1 MIRGICIVVLLALS
15 APAYGQEPALS
26 FNWRSIA
33 DSGDPNLPVHSDFSS
48 TVVFGGE
55 GSFTSIQGLP
65 QTQALAGNNLEF
77 FFANEPLGQPALT
90 LTEFG
95 PRGGSGNVIFQ
106 EFTAAPGSFFHL
118 ILADEIVA
126 VGQVLDVITA
136 TPPSL
141 VSTGFGRVQ
150 LSSSGGGDPTIF
162 NEIVQATG
170 GTGILPFTLSLF
182 RFEGLSS
189 EFPGTLEFSSIG
201 AITLTPRDGNNPS
214 SPVLPTV
221 NGEVSEFDI
230 PDVPSEAT
238 TFFVSADE
246 RVVVGYDFCA
256 DENRF
261 SSVVLP
267 DLGNGEYELFL
278 FNGSEFVFDR
288 NVVAGEIISFAD
300 GGVQEFRVMGIDADD
315 PVSFVSGISF
325 TDGGGTL
332 KTTPIVDAQQLEVVA
347 VRGTQGPDDILVEQ
361 VGNQITVEVNDA
373 LTGVYDLQSVSM
385 VEIFSF
391 GGRDTIE
398 VDAAVRTFI
407 SAGFGPDEII
417 GGRLENEIQGGPG
430 PDMIFGGPLADDIN
444 AGRGVDVVYA
454 FGGNDV
460 IAGGDAAD
468 TIFGGGGDDEIAGGI
483 GADTLDGGPGNDELL
498 GNAGADILMGGGGND
513 FLSGQGGPDELF
525 GGPGADDLLGG
536 EGFDV
541 LDGGSGIDTAFD
553 RGENEIGIE
562 N

>member
-1 MIRGICIVVLLALS
+1 MYKR
-15 APAYGQEPALS
+15 Q
-26 FNWRSIA
+26 
-33 DSGDPNLPVHSDFSS
+33 
-48 TVVFGGE
+48 
-55 GSFTSIQGLP
+55 
-65 QTQALAGNNLEF
+65 
-77 FFANEPLGQPALT
+77 
-90 LTEFG
+90 
-95 PRGGSGNVIFQ
+95 
-106 EFTAAPGSFFHL
+106 

-315 PVSFVSGISF
+315 QVSFVSGISF

-332 KTTPIVDAQQLEVVA
+332 KTTPIVEAQQLEVVA